1 MLVFPALLLSA
12 VLATD
17 SARPALQAPPPLVT
31 WQDLCDRPSR
41 WLGKTVRLRVQYQD
55 RVDTWNPYLTRFGSK
70 RFAAIQA
77 WSDEQLPWI
86 RSDFDAPV
94 VRLFLQRGEACSWAL
109 GQAQSGAR
117 FELTAVVRE
126 VFLDMPWAEIQEVLP
141 LTERIGEGTVIH
153 ASKAVELMKK
163 REWKLAGLEV
173 EQAITESL
181 PAHARA
187 ELERL
192 RAECRDA
199 AAAAQ
204 RPGRSK
210 IEVQ

>member
-1 MLVFPALLLSA
+1 MLLLPALLLSA

-70 RFAAIQA
+70 RFTAIQA

-126 VFLDMPWAEIQEVLP
+126 VFLDMPWAEIEEVLP

-153 ASKAVELMKK
+153 ASKAVELIKK

-192 RAECRDA
+192 RAECREG

-210 IEVQ
+210 IEVR